1 MGVGDQALISQFLR
15 HIEDIVHLDDTEVR
29 VKPLESFEVGKDV
42 RAPADVAFARTPVED
57 ASSRP
62 IHFVI
67 LGDVI
72 HAVVRAT
79 TELPYI
85 VSNFDGEAIVEVS
98 GHNKNFFPELVP
110 LVNQLFA
117 FIQKAGPCF
126 FFVFSGFKATRATV
140 RNHKGDSGGEE
151 KEISITFL
159 HRFE

>member
-62 IHFVI
+62 IHFIV
-67 LGDVI
+67 LGDMI
-72 HAVVRAT
+72 HTIVRAT
-79 TELPYI
+79 TELPNV
-85 VSNFDGEAIVEVS
+85 VSNFDGEAIVEVA
-98 GHNKNFFPELVP
+98 GHHKDFFSELVP
-110 LVNQLFA
+110 LVYQLFA
-117 FIQKAGPCF
+117 FIQKAGPSF
-126 FFVFSGFKATRATV
+126 FFVFSGLKTTRATV

-159 HRFE
+159 H

>member
-1 MGVGDQALISQFLR
+1 VGVGDQALISQFSR

-85 VSNFDGEAIVEVS
+85 VSNFDGEAIVEVA
-98 GHNKNFFPELVP
+98 GHNKDFLPELVP
-110 LVNQLFA
+110 LVNQLFT
-117 FIQKAGPCF
+117 FIEKAGPSF
-126 FFVFSGFKATRATV
+126 FFIFSGFKTTSATV

-159 HRFE
+159 H